1 MNYFKPIITA
11 ALLTASAVC
20 INAQGISGLVPV
32 PTSIIEQ
39 EGIFTIDRHT
49 IIVPDNEGSFSAY
62 YLHEHISPIF
72 EYGIALGKASTT
84 ANGNAIVL
92 RKEKGFKPESYSLT
106 ICSTGVTIRASD
118 DAGLFYG
125 VQTLL
130 QLFPQEVYSGEKL
143 RLREY
148 TLRNVIIEDSPR
160 FPHRGFMLDV
170 SRTFFDKEYVKQFID
185 WMSVHKLNVFQWHLT
200 DDNGWRIEIKKYP
213 QLTEKG
219 AWRGR
224 NEVIPATY
232 LSGNERYGGYYTQ
245 KDIKEVVAYAAQ
257 RNITI
262 IPTIDLPGHSLSST
276 AILDNVTCGTR
287 TDKASACGE
296 FDNVWCISKESNYK
310 ILDNIFKEVAALFP
324 GPYIS
329 IAADEVVWDYWAQCP
344 DCRAL
349 MEKEGYKEVQEL
361 LGHFVRRME
370 TIIKKHGKHLAGFDD
385 IQDAGGV
392 GTDALVIAWRG
403 YKKARES
410 VSKGYPT
417 VMQLGEYCYL
427 DMQYSPAERGHNW
440 AAVIP
445 LDRIYNY
452 DPTSGLGELTQEQE
466 RLVLGPQGGLWTEL
480 MQFPPRFAEYQVFP
494 RLAALA
500 EVGWSSK
507 EKRDYE
513 DFHRRLVSS
522 HYRRLEKMGIAFRV
536 EPPVIKYSDQQID
549 VVLPYREAIVR
560 YTTDGSD
567 PVRTSKVLSGAI
579 ITDSPEKFRFAT
591 FWGDNLQS
599 VSVAPEGVILHHWLK
614 PALRIETDIKMKSN
628 TPLTNI
634 TGYNFGLIVRSDKR
648 LESGQTLTYIF
659 DEPVECKKIG
669 VPTGYAHI
677 PFYGVS
683 DGYVEYSYDGVN
695 FVKGPEFK
703 RYYAEITGFEAPVKA
718 VRIVITMPND
728 GSTCCFQNLRIVGS
742 R

>member
-1 MNYFKPIITA
+1 MNYFKPLIAA
-11 ALLTASAVC
+11 ALLTASAVS
-20 INAQGISGLVPV
+20 IHAQSVSDIVPV
-32 PTSIIEQ
+32 PQNVIEQ
-39 EGIFTIDRHT
+39 DGFFTVDRHT
-49 IIVPDNEGSFSAY
+49 IIIPDSEGSFSAS
-62 YLHEHISPIF
+62 YLQQHISPIF
-72 EYGIALGKASTT
+72 EYGIAVVKASTPPR
-84 ANGNAIVL
+84 NNAIVL
-92 RKEKGFKPESYSLT
+92 RKSEGYKPESYSLT
-106 ICSTGVTIRASD
+106 ICNKGVTIRSSD
-118 DAGLFYG
+118 NAGLFYG

-130 QLFPQEVYSGEKL
+130 QMFPQEVYSGEKL

-148 TLRNVIIEDSPR
+148 PLQRVIIEDSPR

-185 WMSVHKLNVFQWHLT
+185 WMSIHKLNVFQWHIT

-224 NEVIPATY
+224 NEVIPPTY
-232 LSGNERYGGYYTQ
+232 LSGNERYGGYYSQ
-245 KDIKEVVAYAAQ
+245 KDIKEIVAYAAQ

-262 IPTIDLPGHSLSST
+262 IPEIDLPGHALSST
-276 AILDNVTCGTR
+276 AVLDGVTCGTT

-296 FDNVWCISKESNYK
+296 FDNVWCVSKESNYK
-310 ILDNIFKEVAALFP
+310 ILDNIFKEIAALFP

-344 DCRAL
+344 NCRAL
-349 MEKEGYKEVQEL
+349 MKKEGYEEVSEL

-370 TIIKKHGKHLAGFDD
+370 KIINKHGKRLAGFDD

-392 GTDALVIAWRG
+392 GTDALVVAWRG
-403 YKKARES
+403 YKKAKES

-417 VMQLGEYCYL
+417 VMQLSEYCYL
-427 DMQYSPAERGHNW
+427 DMQHSPAERGHNW

-445 LDRIYNY
+445 LDRVYNY
-452 DPTSGLGELTQEQE
+452 DPTAGLGELTPEQE
-466 RLVLGPQGGLWTEL
+466 KLVLGPQGGLWTEL
-480 MQFPPRFAEYQVFP
+480 MQYPPRFAEYQVFP

-500 EVGWSSK
+500 EVGWSSR

-522 HYRRLEKMGIAFRV
+522 HYRRLDKMGIAFRV
-536 EPPVIKYSDQQID
+536 EPPVVKYQDQEID
-549 VVLPYREAIVR
+549 VLLPYPTAVVR

-567 PVRTSKVLSGAI
+567 PVRTSKAVSGTI
-579 ITDSPEKFRFAT
+579 VTDSPENFRFAT

-599 VSVAPEGVILHHWLK
+599 ISVAPDGVVLNHWLK
-614 PALRIETDIKMKSN
+614 PSVRVETDIKMKSSN
-628 TPLTNI
+628 PLTNI
-634 TGYNFGLIVRSDKR
+634 TGYNFRHIARSDKR
-648 LESGQTLTYIF
+648 LEAGQTLTYIF
-659 DEPVECKKIG
+659 DEPVECSKIG

-683 DGYVEYSYDGVN
+683 DGYVEYSYDGET
-695 FVKGPEFK
+695 FIKGPEFK
-703 RYYAEITGFEAPVKA
+703 RYYAEISGFEAPVKA

-728 GSTCCFQNLRIVGS
+728 GSTCCFQNLRIVCS
-742 R
+742 E

>member
-1 MNYFKPIITA
+1 MDYLKPFIIAT
-11 ALLTASAVC
+11 LLTASAVS
-20 INAQGISGLVPV
+20 INAQSISDLVPV
-32 PTSIIEQ
+32 PQNVIEQ
-39 EGIFTIDRHT
+39 EGVFTIDKHT
-49 IIVPDNEGSFSAY
+49 IIIPDSDESFSAS
-62 YLHEHISPIF
+62 YLQQHISPIF
-72 EYGIALGKASTT
+72 EYGIALVKASVRPID
-84 ANGNAIVL
+84 NAIVL
-92 RKEKGFKPESYSLT
+92 RRTEGFKPESYSLT
-106 ICSTGVTIRASD
+106 ICDKGVTIKSSD

-130 QLFPQEVYSGEKL
+130 QMFPQEVYSGEKL

-148 TLRNVIIEDSPR
+148 PLQKVIIEDSPR

-170 SRTFFDKEYVKQFID
+170 SRTFFDKEYIKQFLD
-185 WMSVHKLNVFQWHLT
+185 WMSAHKLNVFQWHLT

-245 KDIKEVVAYAAQ
+245 KEIKEIVAYAAQ

-262 IPTIDLPGHSLSST
+262 IPEIDLPGHALSST
-276 AILDNVTCGTR
+276 VVLDGVTCGTT

-296 FDNVWCISKESNYK
+296 FDNVWCVSKESNYK
-310 ILDNIFKEVAALFP
+310 ILDNIFKEIAALFP

-344 DCRAL
+344 SCRAL
-349 MEKEGYKEVQEL
+349 MEKEGYKEVPEL

-370 TIIKKHGKHLAGFDD
+370 KIINKHGKRLAGFDD

-392 GTDALVIAWRG
+392 GTDALVVAWRG

-410 VSKGYPT
+410 VGKGYPT
-417 VMQLGEYCYL
+417 VMQLSEYCYL

-440 AAVIP
+440 AAIIP
-445 LDRIYNY
+445 LDKIYNY
-452 DPTSGLGELTQEQE
+452 EPTGGLGELTPEQE
-466 RLVLGPQGGLWTEL
+466 KLVLGPQGGLWTEL
-480 MQFPPRFAEYQVFP
+480 LQYPPRFAEYQVFP

-500 EVGWSSK
+500 EVGWSNR
-507 EKRDYE
+507 EARDYE

-522 HYRRLEKMGIAFRV
+522 HYRRLDKMGIAFRV
-536 EPPVIKYSDQQID
+536 EPPVVKYNDQQID
-549 VVLPYREAIVR
+549 VILPYPSAIVR
-560 YTTDGSD
+560 YSTDGSD
-567 PVRTSKVLSGAI
+567 PIRTSRVVNGTI
-579 ITDSPEKFRFAT
+579 VTDSPEKFRFAT

-599 VSVAPEGVILHHWLK
+599 IPVAPEGVVLNHWLK
-614 PALRIETDIKMKSN
+614 PDVRIETDIKMKSN

-634 TGYNFGLIVRSDKR
+634 TGYNFRQIARSDKR
-648 LESGQTLTYIF
+648 LEAGQALTYIF
-659 DEPVECKKIG
+659 DEPVQCTKIG
-669 VPTGYAHI
+669 IPTGYAHI

-683 DGYVEYSYDGVN
+683 DGYVEYSYDGKT
-695 FVKGPEFK
+695 FIKGPEFK
-703 RYYAEITGFEAPVKA
+703 RYYAEISGFEAPVKA

-728 GSTCCFQNLRIVGS
+728 GSTCCFQNLRIE
-742 R
+742 